1 MPTEASGWRSAVC
14 PEINR
19 AACPAPLLRQSDL
32 GTNRVAHH
40 FAPIGRRPA
49 EGDAPKDFMSNADYT
64 ARLRELVRLC
74 RRSAEHSY
82 ELEAKASFRTIAEG
96 LSTMAGEI
104 ERSGTLKG

>member
-1 MPTEASGWRSAVC
+1 MAIGGLSGDQSRGLS
-14 PEINR
+14 
-19 AACPAPLLRQSDL
+19 APLLRQSDL

-40 FAPIGRRPA
+40 FAPTGRRPA
-49 EGDAPKDFMSNADYT
+49 EGDAHEDFMSNADNT

-96 LSTMAGEI
+96 LSTMADEI
-104 ERSGTLKG
+104 ERGANRGGATHE